1 MDWTDLGNAALGL
14 MASVLVALTVAARA
28 LVPVAIEVLRER
40 LLASRNARVVAAA
53 ETVAAEIARSLVP
66 DLAAGVTVLRDR
78 LPSTMA
84 ALGHPPPDVLRGI
97 IIKAGAAATGGSA
110 RP

>member
-1 MDWTDLGNAALGL
+1 MDWTDVGNAALGL
-14 MASVLVALTVAARA
+14 IAAVLVGLAFIVRA

-53 ETVAAEIARSLVP
+53 ETVAAEIARGLVP
-66 DLAAGVTVLRDR
+66 DLPAGVTVLRER
-78 LPSTMA
+78 LPATMA
-84 ALGHPPPDVLRGI
+84 ALDHPAPEVLRGLI
-97 IIKAGAAATGGSA
+97 VKAGARGAEV